1 VRFKAIV
8 DQFITEDGAVTGV
21 RMKDGQEIRSKAV
34 ISTLDSKMTFGSL
47 CEPGSLPT
55 DFSNAVDD
63 IEYAN
68 GYVQVHMTIKRLPTF
83 TKQLAFV
90 NGTVQSWLVAYI
102 KSPEQLHHAWQQSRA
117 GHVADDPAV
126 YCYFPSQLDS
136 SLSPDDGTHTCTMF
150 SHYFPTDI
158 PAGKHNEMKNL
169 MVERMITQM
178 EKVIPDFRDLI
189 MDQVVFTQ
197 QYFEKAFNATEGDFS
212 MGLLHPGQMFGDRPV
227 PGWDGGHETPLENL
241 YMAGGACHPGPGVTC
256 LPGLNGARVVMEKLG
271 GAKEEA
277 AE

>member
-1 VRFKAIV
+1 
-8 DQFITEDGAVTGV
+8 
-21 RMKDGQEIRSKAV
+21 
-34 ISTLDSKMTFGSL
+34 MTFSNL

-55 DFSNAVDD
+55 DFTNAVDD

-83 TKQLAFV
+83 TKQLEFV

-102 KSPEQLHHAWQQSRA
+102 KSPEQLHRAWQQSRA
-117 GHVADDPAV
+117 GQVADDPAV

-136 SLSPDDGTHTCTMF
+136 SLSPGDGTHTCTMF

-158 PAGKHNEMKNL
+158 PPGQHNEMKNV
-169 MVERMITQM
+169 MVDRMIAQM

-197 QYFEKAFNATEGDFS
+197 QYFEKTFNATEGDFS

-227 PGWDGGHETPLENL
+227 PGWDGAHETPLENL

-256 LPGLNGARVVMEKLG
+256 LPGLNGARVVLEKLG
-271 GAKEEA
+271 GEKKEA